1 MATKQQID
9 FSTYVE
15 RDLTKSVIDWSTIS
29 KTLSDDLIK
38 LKEDRAAKK
47 AEIEQNTIEA
57 DTILNTLEQYDNAD
71 LGSLALGMSKESA
84 EFLRVQNDLF
94 KRGLISQTEF
104 AQAKQRVLADWKQF
118 SNVSKQWNDDYAE
131 YVKRIDD
138 GEASNLEQWL
148 NEQNVAFG
156 NLENIQ
162 GYVNPQTGRLSLVEV
177 DPATGKPSDDPG
189 KHVSMNT
196 INTRFKTQYTKIDPI
211 QYVKGTVTELGVLV
225 KETLGDRQQVN
236 SREGYGTLRN
246 EEGFQEQMR
255 EQVRGLLTD
264 KAVATLAGSPSIGAE
279 YVYAGTPEAAE
290 VNENTEDVVVMK
302 IVNGRPVLDTDA
314 VNNDKIKKKVEDL
327 LYGQAMLQLDEKYEV
342 RKGFEKLSSDV
353 DRLVDEEILSSISTR
368 ELNER
373 KVAVSEA
380 LKDNTIDATQA
391 KILNDKL
398 NTAIKEKQVN
408 ANIANINSLID
419 DRELSGLQRTQQML
433 INADIQNR
441 TLELKEKIN
450 KEAETAK
457 IIPYQYRDGSA
468 TAMYGDYEGTGTAYL
483 KEELGDNIRTHMRGN
498 TANFAA
504 VPMAGALMI
513 GGPPA
518 ALAVGLGFTIGE
530 YVTKDA
536 VDEVT
541 NALGTYISGT
551 MDPNL
556 KNKLLESGPID
567 ARFGLTNDGK
577 IDASKLIFDV
587 GGQEFEFPPTE
598 EGAARDAALKIM
610 SSNGI
615 KTSAMKQW
623 MDKFIIDPM
632 TLAGIANQ
640 IAEKEEIE
648 GQEAISYTE
657 FVVKFGDMAAN
668 QEEYRKY
675 QEDPA
680 NYVPPGARETEEE
693 EVVEGDNVFQQ

>member
-38 LKEDRAAKK
+38 LKEDRATKK
-47 AEIEQNTIEA
+47 AEIEKNTIEA

-211 QYVKGTVTELGVLV
+211 NYVKGTVTELGVLV

-246 EEGFQEQMR
+246 EEKFQEQMR
-255 EQVRGLLTD
+255 KQVRGLLTD
-264 KAVATLAGSPSIGAE
+264 KAVATLAGSPSIGAK
-279 YVYAGTPEAAE
+279 YVYSGTPEAAE

-353 DRLVDEEILSSISTR
+353 DRLVDEQILSSISER

-373 KVAVSEA
+373 KVVVSEA

-419 DRELSGLQRTQQML
+419 DRELSGQQRTQQML

-441 TLELKEKIN
+441 TLELKEKVN
-450 KEAETAK
+450 KEAEKAN
-457 IIPYQYRDGSA
+457 IVPYTYRDDGA
-468 TAMYGDYEGTGTAYL
+468 VAQYGDFEGTGSAYL
-483 KEELGDNIRTHMRGN
+483 DDKLGKNIKTSFTAADNVEALGVG
-498 TANFAA
+498 A
-504 VPMAGALMI
+504 VPLLIGGPIGVAGAL
-513 GGPPA
+513 A
-518 ALAVGLGFTIGE
+518 TALGVRVGQYIN
-530 YVTKDA
+530 KDKL
-536 VDEVT
+536 DDVT
-541 NALGTYISGT
+541 NTLSTYISGT

-556 KNKLLESGPID
+556 KTKLLQDGPFEV
-567 ARFGLTNDGK
+567 RFSLTNEGSLDP
-577 IDASKLIFDV
+577 SKMIFDV

-598 EGAARDAALKIM
+598 DGPAKDAAMKIIRT
-610 SSNGI
+610 SGISTAGI
-615 KTSAMKQW
+615 KQW
-623 MDKFIIDPM
+623 IDKFIIDPM

-640 IAEKEEIE
+640 IADKEKID
-648 GQEAISYTE
+648 GTGPISYTE

-675 QEDPA
+675 QEDPD
-680 NYVPPGARETEEE
+680 NYEPPVSQEEE
-693 EVVEGDNVFQQ
+693 VVVEGDNVFE